1 MATDQSARLA
11 ILDRKLE
18 AARAA
23 YEQALSV
30 FNEVPDTDP
39 MWFAVLHHLNEAKA
53 RYELLLSEVIERVR
67 RERGI
72 VQWSS
77 ERRHR

>member
-11 ILDRKLE
+11 ILDRRLE

-30 FNEVPDTDP
+30 FNEVAASDP
-39 MWFAVLHHLNEAKA
+39 AWFAVLHHLNEAKA
-53 RYELLLSEVIERVR
+53 RYELLLHETLERVR
-67 RERGI
+67 RERGAY
-72 VQWSS
+72 Q
-77 ERRHR
+77 